1 MIDLLFAGE
10 SSFVVFEMFVIE
22 VRFGEM
28 KEEDQVNDVSQANA
42 ATTPQFS
49 AETKQNTFK
58 KQVVIFRIISYIN
71 NHIMSSTLLRPI
83 SDRL

>member
-1 MIDLLFAGE
+1 MWK
-10 SSFVVFEMFVIE
+10 MFVIE

-28 KEEDQVNDVSQANA
+28 EEEDQVNDVSQASA

-58 KQVVIFRIISYIN
+58 KQVVFF
-71 NHIMSSTLLRPI
+71 
-83 SDRL
+83 

>member
-1 MIDLLFAGE
+1 MPSNFQYFDEKFLIVCLMIDLLFAGE

-28 KEEDQVNDVSQANA
+28 EEEDQVNDVSQASA

-58 KQVVIFRIISYIN
+58 KQVVFF
-71 NHIMSSTLLRPI
+71 
-83 SDRL
+83 